1 MSLRPQNNLMVL
13 VTDDDADFRES
24 LSDLLEA
31 RGHSIATAAHGR
43 EALDHIA
50 AGNQPCAIL
59 LDWLMP
65 TMGGGEF
72 LDEREKSPGL
82 SEIPVFVISGTHA
95 PSDDARVAG
104 WLSKPF
110 DAQALVDLLAR
121 VCFMHCRR
129 ARCPFE
135 DSGSVRELRNSD

>member
-1 MSLRPQNNLMVL
+1 
-13 VTDDDADFRES
+13 
-24 LSDLLEA
+24 
-31 RGHSIATAAHGR
+31 
-43 EALDHIA
+43 
-50 AGNQPCAIL
+50 
-59 LDWLMP
+59 MP